1 MARFIK
7 LLVVLIVWIGFFSL
21 MAQETDDLMD
31 LTLEELLGIEVTAQ
45 KRVEKLL
52 DVPVAVTVL
61 QKEQLTMTFANNI
74 ESIQAYLPSV
84 SYRKGNTTR
93 NSTLTIRGIGT
104 ISFSIAAEPSVSTVV
119 DGVVLGRSGQAF
131 SDLYEL
137 ERLEV
142 LRGPQGTLFGKN
154 ASAGVL
160 NITTTSPTEKTET
173 VLNTR
178 VLQDN
183 ELVTTVRVSGPL
195 SDKARGSIALMKADF
210 EGYVDN
216 VYDNE
221 TIQGYDRT
229 GIRAKLDYDLSQNL
243 KAKVIMEDYQ
253 ADDECC
259 ADLEGLPSNRNPLS
273 EAVPDSSG
281 VSNGVADIDLTQRR
295 VDHDFETRTL
305 DETTAFSIQ
314 IDGTHKDYELTSIT
328 AHRVWGNR
336 EDREGDFTSI
346 GGDATEPVFGVPF
359 QLHDIG
365 IQEWR
370 QTSQEFRLAS
380 PQEKRNVFQI
390 GLFLWNMRSERNFTR
405 FASCQN
411 NAGQNQAI
419 LDANPGLTC
428 GSNDIVDA
436 TGYMNSE
443 FDNLAL
449 FGDGKFK
456 VNKKFRILYGLRY
469 TKDTV
474 SFNHNRVNN
483 DPYGRLG
490 VGVRSAAQNTNFDG
504 ETDETNVSAKLG
516 FQVDL
521 TETSR
526 LYGTWAQGYKGP
538 AFNTFYNMAP
548 NDTAPL
554 EAEESDAFEIGY
566 KFTGAKFLI
575 NAAVF
580 DTTFSGFQANNFV
593 NLQGSIITR
602 LTNAGDVS
610 TSGGEIDFVYQP
622 NEKLKFFGGL
632 ALVNAEIDEFNCPP
646 GAECSARSGLDI
658 PFAPDL
664 KYSISANYTVTKP
677 NYKVIFNGSYIYTDE
692 QYSTLPNNAGVL
704 APESLLPD
712 YTLVHLFVTYASPDD
727 SFRITLIGKNL
738 LDDEFAVTYSG
749 DGFRYQIPRDADRHF
764 GLAFSKKF

>member
-1 MARFIK
+1 MIQRTMCLFALCGCLCAFP
-7 LLVVLIVWIGFFSL
+7 LT
-21 MAQETDDLMD
+21 AQETDDLMD

-61 QKEQLTMTFANNI
+61 QKDQLEMTFSNNI
-74 ESIQAYLPSV
+74 ESLQAWLPSV

-131 SDLYEL
+131 SDLYDL

-160 NITTTSPTEKTET
+160 NITTTAPSDKVET
-173 VLNTR
+173 VLRTR

-183 ELVTTVRVSGPL
+183 EMVTTLRLSGPV
-195 SDKARGSIALMKADF
+195 SPKAQGSITLMKADF
-210 EGYVDN
+210 EGFIDN
-216 VYDNE
+216 VYNNE
-221 TIQGYDRT
+221 TVQGFDRA
-229 GIRAKLDYDLSQNL
+229 GLRAKLNYDISEKT
-243 KAKVIMEDYQ
+243 KAKFIFEDYQ

-259 ADLEGLPSNRNPLS
+259 ADLEALPSNRNPFS
-273 EAVPDSSG
+273 EAAPNSSG
-281 VSNGVADIDLTQRR
+281 INDGVADIDLDQRR

-305 DETTAFSIQ
+305 DETTAFSMQ
-314 IDGTHKDYELTSIT
+314 VDTTFKTYDLTSIT
-328 AHRVWGNR
+328 AHRVWRNR

-346 GGDATEPVFGVPF
+346 GGSAAEPVFGVPF

-370 QTSQEFRLAS
+370 QTSQEFRIDS
-380 PQEKRNVFQI
+380 PQEAKNVFQI
-390 GLFLWNMRSERNFTR
+390 GLFIWNMRSERNFTR

-411 NAGQNQAI
+411 NAGQNQDI

-428 GSNDIVDA
+428 LSNDIVDA
-436 TGYMNSE
+436 TGYMNTE
-443 FDNLAL
+443 FDNFAI
-449 FGDGKFK
+449 FGDGKYKFTE
-456 VNKKFRILYGLRY
+456 KFRLLYGLRY
-469 TKDTV
+469 TRDTV
-474 SFNHNRVNN
+474 GYNHNRVNN

-504 ETDETNVSAKLG
+504 ETDESNFSAKLG
-516 FQVDL
+516 FQMDL
-521 TETSR
+521 SETSR
-526 LYGTWAQGYKGP
+526 LYGIWSQGYKGP

-548 NDTAPL
+548 VHTDPL
-554 EAEESDAFEIGY
+554 DPEESDAFEVGY
-566 KFTGAKFLI
+566 KFTGSKFLV

-580 DTTFSGFQANNFV
+580 DTTFSGFQANNFDTF
-593 NLQGSIITR
+593 QGAIFTR

-610 TSGGEIDFVYQP
+610 TSGAEIDFVWQP
-622 NEKLKFFGGL
+622 SEPLKVYGGL
-632 ALVNAEIDEFNCPP
+632 AWVNAEIDAFNCPP
-646 GAECSARSGLDI
+646 GTACSTRAGLDI

-664 KYSISANYTVTKP
+664 KFSVTADYTLKKSKYTV
-677 NYKVIFNGSYIYTDE
+677 NFNSALIYTDE
-692 QYSTLPNNAGVL
+692 QYATLPNNAGVL
-704 APESLLPD
+704 DPESLLPD
-712 YTLVHLFVTYASPDD
+712 YTLVHLFVTFASLDN
-727 SFRITLIGKNL
+727 SFKVTLIGKNL
-738 LDDEFAVTYSG
+738 LDDSFAVTYSG
-749 DGFRYQIPRDADRHF
+749 DRFRYQIPREAERHF